1 MKFALKAV
9 TFGVLTAGSTMVMA
23 EDAPSFYGIT
33 ATGSVAATTDYRF
46 RGITQSSNNPAIQ
59 GGFTFSHKSGAYVAL
74 WGSSVDFNTPG
85 VSTETDISLG
95 YTNTLKLSDTLAPT
109 YDVGVIRYGYIGSDS
124 KFTNPYNGDTGFDFT
139 EFYGKLTF
147 ADSLFKGDA
156 LSVGVNYSNDYWGH
170 SDEFWYFNV
179 GYSAP
184 IADTGFTGLASVG
197 YNKLQNTRQFLQNLP
212 ANDVLLTGSRGT
224 GKSSIVR
231 ALLTEYKDQGLR
243 LIEIERDDLS
253 DLPEI
258 QKLIQKRPEK
268 FIVYCDDLAFNAED
282 ENYRSLKSVLDGSLQ
297 SGSSNFIIYAT
308 SNRRHL
314 LPEFM
319 HENTPV
325 TRVDV
330 PQYTELHPQEA
341 IEEKIS
347 LSDRFG
353 MWLSFY
359 PMDQNLY
366 LTIVEHYLAKTDMPM
381 NDEAH
386 AEALRWCQARGQRSG
401 RAAYQ
406 FSKHWIGSQQLKAL

>member
-1 MKFALKAV
+1 MTNLTLPENIFQTLSTVLQQVQQFLPELKQQ
-9 TFGVLTAGSTMVMA
+9 
-23 EDAPSFYGIT
+23 
-33 ATGSVAATTDYRF
+33 TDF
-46 RGITQSSNNPAIQ
+46 
-59 GGFTFSHKSGAYVAL
+59 
-74 WGSSVDFNTPG
+74 
-85 VSTETDISLG
+85 
-95 YTNTLKLSDTLAPT
+95 
-109 YDVGVIRYGYIGSDS
+109 
-124 KFTNPYNGDTGFDFT
+124 
-139 EFYGKLTF
+139 
-147 ADSLFKGDA
+147 
-156 LSVGVNYSNDYWGH
+156 
-170 SDEFWYFNV
+170 
-179 GYSAP
+179 SAP
-184 IADTGFTGLASVG
+184 AYKWQDKQLKPIFEPKQIYLDDLKGIERQ
-197 YNKLQNTRQFLQNLP
+197 KEKIIQNTRQFLQNLP

-330 PQYTELHPQEA
+330 PQYTELPPQ
-341 IEEKIS
+341 
-347 LSDRFG
+347 
-353 MWLSFY
+353 
-359 PMDQNLY
+359 
-366 LTIVEHYLAKTDMPM
+366 
-381 NDEAH
+381 
-386 AEALRWCQARGQRSG
+386 
-401 RAAYQ
+401 
-406 FSKHWIGSQQLKAL
+406 

>member
-1 MKFALKAV
+1 MATIDLPDNILQVLSTVLQQLQQNLPELKHETNFEASAYKWQNQQLKAIQQPKKIY
-9 TFGVLTAGSTMVMA
+9 L
-23 EDAPSFYGIT
+23 DDLKGIEK
-33 ATGSVAATTDYRF
+33 
-46 RGITQSSNNPAIQ
+46 Q
-59 GGFTFSHKSGAYVAL
+59 K
-74 WGSSVDFNTPG
+74 
-85 VSTETDISLG
+85 E
-95 YTNTLKLSDTLAPT
+95 K
-109 YDVGVIRYGYIGSDS
+109 VI
-124 KFTNPYNGDTGFDFT
+124 
-139 EFYGKLTF
+139 
-147 ADSLFKGDA
+147 
-156 LSVGVNYSNDYWGH
+156 
-170 SDEFWYFNV
+170 
-179 GYSAP
+179 
-184 IADTGFTGLASVG
+184 
-197 YNKLQNTRQFLQNLP
+197 QNTRQFLKGLP

-231 ALLTEYKDQGLR
+231 ALLTEFESEGLR
-243 LIEIERDDLS
+243 LIEIERDDLA
-253 DLPEI
+253 DLPLI
-258 QKLIQKRPEK
+258 QKLIENRPEK

-325 TRVDV
+325 TRMDV

-366 LTIVEHYLAKTDMPM
+366 LEIVEHYLAKAKMSL
-381 NDEAH
+381 DELTR

-406 FSKHWIGSQQLKAL
+406 FSKHWIGSQQLKSL

>member
-1 MKFALKAV
+1 MTMATIELPDTILQSLSQVLAQLHQTLPSLKQEPD
-9 TFGVLTAGSTMVMA
+9 FS
-23 EDAPSFYGIT
+23 APAFKWQNKQLIPIFHPKKIDLDDLKGIERQK
-33 ATGSVAATTDYRF
+33 AKV
-46 RGITQSSNNPAIQ
+46 IQ
-59 GGFTFSHKSGAYVAL
+59 
-74 WGSSVDFNTPG
+74 
-85 VSTETDISLG
+85 
-95 YTNTLKLSDTLAPT
+95 NTL
-109 YDVGVIRYGYIGSDS
+109 
-124 KFTNPYNGDTGFDFT
+124 
-139 EFYGKLTF
+139 
-147 ADSLFKGDA
+147 
-156 LSVGVNYSNDYWGH
+156 
-170 SDEFWYFNV
+170 
-179 GYSAP
+179 
-184 IADTGFTGLASVG
+184 
-197 YNKLQNTRQFLQNLP
+197 QFLNGLP

-231 ALLTEYKDQGLR
+231 ALLSQYQDQGLR

-253 DLPEI
+253 ELPEI
-258 QKLIQKRPEK
+258 QKIIQNRPEK

-353 MWLSFY
+353 LWLSFY
-359 PMDQNLY
+359 PMDQVLY
-366 LTIVEHYLAKTDMPM
+366 LEIVEHYLAKSKMPM
-381 NDEAH
+381 TEEVR

-406 FSKHWIGSQQLKAL
+406 FSKHWVGSQQLQQL

>member
-1 MKFALKAV
+1 MATIDLPDNILQALATVLQQLQQNLPELKQETNFSASAYKWQDKQLKAIQQPKKIY
-9 TFGVLTAGSTMVMA
+9 L
-23 EDAPSFYGIT
+23 DDLKGIEKQKEK
-33 ATGSVAATTDYRF
+33 V
-46 RGITQSSNNPAIQ
+46 IQ
-59 GGFTFSHKSGAYVAL
+59 
-74 WGSSVDFNTPG
+74 
-85 VSTETDISLG
+85 
-95 YTNTLKLSDTLAPT
+95 NTL
-109 YDVGVIRYGYIGSDS
+109 
-124 KFTNPYNGDTGFDFT
+124 
-139 EFYGKLTF
+139 
-147 ADSLFKGDA
+147 
-156 LSVGVNYSNDYWGH
+156 
-170 SDEFWYFNV
+170 
-179 GYSAP
+179 
-184 IADTGFTGLASVG
+184 
-197 YNKLQNTRQFLQNLP
+197 QFLKDLP

-231 ALLTEYKDQGLR
+231 ALLTEYESQGLR

-258 QKLIQKRPEK
+258 QKIIAGRTEK

-297 SGSSNFIIYAT
+297 SGASNFIIYAT

-366 LTIVEHYLAKTDMPM
+366 LEIVEHYLKKADMLM
-381 NDEAH
+381 TEFTR

-406 FSKHWIGSQQLKAL
+406 FSKHWIGSQQLKQL

>member
-1 MKFALKAV
+1 MATLELPDQLIHRLSHVLEQLQQALPELKH
-9 TFGVLTAGSTMVMA
+9 
-23 EDAPSFYGIT
+23 P
-33 ATGSVAATTDYRF
+33 TDF
-46 RGITQSSNNPAIQ
+46 
-59 GGFTFSHKSGAYVAL
+59 
-74 WGSSVDFNTPG
+74 
-85 VSTETDISLG
+85 
-95 YTNTLKLSDTLAPT
+95 
-109 YDVGVIRYGYIGSDS
+109 
-124 KFTNPYNGDTGFDFT
+124 
-139 EFYGKLTF
+139 
-147 ADSLFKGDA
+147 
-156 LSVGVNYSNDYWGH
+156 
-170 SDEFWYFNV
+170 
-179 GYSAP
+179 SAP
-184 IADTGFTGLASVG
+184 AFKWQNKQLIAIYKPKIIDLNDIKGIERQKE
-197 YNKLQNTRQFLQNLP
+197 KLIQNTEQFLKGYP

-231 ALLTEYKDQGLR
+231 SLLSKYVDQGLR

-258 QKLIQKRPEK
+258 QKCIQDRPEK

-325 TRVDV
+325 LKADV
-330 PQYTELHPQEA
+330 PQHKELHPQEA

-353 MWLSFY
+353 LWLSFY

-366 LTIVEHYLAKTDMPM
+366 LEIVEHYLAKEKIIM
-381 NDEAH
+381 NELVR
-386 AEALRWCQARGQRSG
+386 AEALRWCQSRGQRSG
-401 RAAYQ
+401 RSAYQ
-406 FSKHWIGSQQLKAL
+406 FSKHWIGSEQLKSH

>member
-1 MKFALKAV
+1 MTNIDLPDNILKSLS
-9 TFGVLTAGSTMVMA
+9 TVLLQLQQTLPEIRQIPDFSSSAYKWQDKQLKPIHQPKKMFL
-23 EDAPSFYGIT
+23 DDLKGIERQKEK
-33 ATGSVAATTDYRF
+33 V
-46 RGITQSSNNPAIQ
+46 IQ
-59 GGFTFSHKSGAYVAL
+59 
-74 WGSSVDFNTPG
+74 
-85 VSTETDISLG
+85 
-95 YTNTLKLSDTLAPT
+95 NTL
-109 YDVGVIRYGYIGSDS
+109 
-124 KFTNPYNGDTGFDFT
+124 
-139 EFYGKLTF
+139 
-147 ADSLFKGDA
+147 
-156 LSVGVNYSNDYWGH
+156 
-170 SDEFWYFNV
+170 
-179 GYSAP
+179 
-184 IADTGFTGLASVG
+184 
-197 YNKLQNTRQFLQNLP
+197 QFLNGFP

-231 ALLTEYKDQGLR
+231 ALLTAYEAQGLR

-253 DLPEI
+253 DLPKI
-258 QKLIQKRPEK
+258 QKIIANRPEK

-353 MWLSFY
+353 LWLSFY
-359 PMDQNLY
+359 PMDQKLY
-366 LTIVEHYLAKTDMPM
+366 LEIVEHYLAKAEIPFT
-381 NDEAH
+381 EETR
-386 AEALRWCQARGQRSG
+386 AEALRWCQLRGQRSG

-406 FSKHWIGSQQLKAL
+406 FSKHWIGSTQLASN

>member
-1 MKFALKAV
+1 MATIDLPDNFINLLSDVLQRVQQTLPEVQHQPDFSASAYKWQNKQLKPIVQAKKMY
-9 TFGVLTAGSTMVMA
+9 L
-23 EDAPSFYGIT
+23 EDLKGI
-33 ATGSVAATTDYRF
+33 ARQKEKV
-46 RGITQSSNNPAIQ
+46 IQ
-59 GGFTFSHKSGAYVAL
+59 
-74 WGSSVDFNTPG
+74 
-85 VSTETDISLG
+85 
-95 YTNTLKLSDTLAPT
+95 NTL
-109 YDVGVIRYGYIGSDS
+109 
-124 KFTNPYNGDTGFDFT
+124 
-139 EFYGKLTF
+139 
-147 ADSLFKGDA
+147 
-156 LSVGVNYSNDYWGH
+156 
-170 SDEFWYFNV
+170 
-179 GYSAP
+179 
-184 IADTGFTGLASVG
+184 
-197 YNKLQNTRQFLQNLP
+197 QFLKGLP

-231 ALLTEYKDQGLR
+231 ALLNEYHTQGLR
-243 LIEIERDDLS
+243 MIEIERDDLS

-258 QKLIQKRPEK
+258 QKLIADRPEK

-297 SGSSNFIIYAT
+297 SGSNNFIIYAT

-353 MWLSFY
+353 LWLSFY

-366 LTIVEHYLAKTDMPM
+366 LEIVEHYLKKSDMTMTPFIR
-381 NDEAH
+381 

-401 RAAYQ
+401 RSAYQ
-406 FSKHWIGSQQLKAL
+406 FSKHWIGSEQLKML

>member
-1 MKFALKAV
+1 MATIDLPDNILQVLATVLQQLQQNLPELKQETNFEASAYKWQDHQLKAIQQPKKIY
-9 TFGVLTAGSTMVMA
+9 L
-23 EDAPSFYGIT
+23 DDLKGIEK
-33 ATGSVAATTDYRF
+33 
-46 RGITQSSNNPAIQ
+46 Q
-59 GGFTFSHKSGAYVAL
+59 K
-74 WGSSVDFNTPG
+74 
-85 VSTETDISLG
+85 E
-95 YTNTLKLSDTLAPT
+95 K
-109 YDVGVIRYGYIGSDS
+109 VI
-124 KFTNPYNGDTGFDFT
+124 
-139 EFYGKLTF
+139 
-147 ADSLFKGDA
+147 
-156 LSVGVNYSNDYWGH
+156 
-170 SDEFWYFNV
+170 
-179 GYSAP
+179 
-184 IADTGFTGLASVG
+184 
-197 YNKLQNTRQFLQNLP
+197 QNTRQFLKGLP

-231 ALLTEYKDQGLR
+231 ALLTEYESEGLR
-243 LIEIERDDLS
+243 LIEIERDDLA
-253 DLPEI
+253 DLPII
-258 QKLIQKRPEK
+258 QQLIEGRPEK

-366 LTIVEHYLAKTDMPM
+366 LEIVQHYLTKAGISMTD
-381 NDEAH
+381 EVR

-406 FSKHWIGSQQLKAL
+406 FSKHWIGSQLLQSQ

>member
-1 MKFALKAV
+1 MANLDLPDNILLSLSHVLQQLQQSLPALKQ
-9 TFGVLTAGSTMVMA
+9 
-23 EDAPSFYGIT
+23 E
-33 ATGSVAATTDYRF
+33 TDFSAIAFKWQDRQL
-46 RGITQSSNNPAIQ
+46 IAIQ
-59 GGFTFSHKSGAYVAL
+59 QPRKIDLDDLKGIEKQK
-74 WGSSVDFNTPG
+74 
-85 VSTETDISLG
+85 EKIIQ
-95 YTNTLKLSDTLAPT
+95 NTL
-109 YDVGVIRYGYIGSDS
+109 
-124 KFTNPYNGDTGFDFT
+124 
-139 EFYGKLTF
+139 
-147 ADSLFKGDA
+147 
-156 LSVGVNYSNDYWGH
+156 
-170 SDEFWYFNV
+170 
-179 GYSAP
+179 
-184 IADTGFTGLASVG
+184 
-197 YNKLQNTRQFLQNLP
+197 QFLNGLP

-231 ALLTEYKDQGLR
+231 ALLTEYANQGLR

-253 DLPEI
+253 ELPEI
-258 QKLIQKRPEK
+258 QKIIQHRPEK

-366 LTIVEHYLAKTDMPM
+366 LEIVEHYLQKAEMELTA
-381 NDEAH
+381 EART
-386 AEALRWCQARGQRSG
+386 EALRWCQARGQRSG

-406 FSKHWIGSQQLKAL
+406 FSKHWIGSQYLKNL

>member
-1 MKFALKAV
+1 MATIDLPEHLLKTLSVVLDQLHQVLPETKQETDFAAPAFRWQNKQLKA
-9 TFGVLTAGSTMVMA
+9 LYHPKAMHL
-23 EDAPSFYGIT
+23 DDLKGIERQK
-33 ATGSVAATTDYRF
+33 AK
-46 RGITQSSNNPAIQ
+46 I
-59 GGFTFSHKSGAYVAL
+59 
-74 WGSSVDFNTPG
+74 
-85 VSTETDISLG
+85 
-95 YTNTLKLSDTLAPT
+95 
-109 YDVGVIRYGYIGSDS
+109 
-124 KFTNPYNGDTGFDFT
+124 
-139 EFYGKLTF
+139 
-147 ADSLFKGDA
+147 
-156 LSVGVNYSNDYWGH
+156 
-170 SDEFWYFNV
+170 
-179 GYSAP
+179 
-184 IADTGFTGLASVG
+184 
-197 YNKLQNTRQFLQNLP
+197 LQNTEQFLHGLP
-212 ANDVLLTGSRGT
+212 ANDILLTGSRGT

-231 ALLTEYKDQGLR
+231 SLLTKYQDQGLR

-258 QKLIQKRPEK
+258 QKLIKDRPEK

-359 PMDQNLY
+359 PMDQALY
-366 LTIVEHYLAKTDMPM
+366 LEIVEHYLKKAEMPFTE
-381 NDEAH
+381 EAR

-406 FSKHWIGSQQLKAL
+406 FSKHWIGAEKLKAL

>member
-1 MKFALKAV
+1 MATIELPDAILQSLSQVLSQLQQSLPALKQDPD
-9 TFGVLTAGSTMVMA
+9 FS
-23 EDAPSFYGIT
+23 APAFKWQNQQLIPIYHPKKIELDDLKGIERQK
-33 ATGSVAATTDYRF
+33 VKV
-46 RGITQSSNNPAIQ
+46 IQ
-59 GGFTFSHKSGAYVAL
+59 
-74 WGSSVDFNTPG
+74 
-85 VSTETDISLG
+85 
-95 YTNTLKLSDTLAPT
+95 NTL
-109 YDVGVIRYGYIGSDS
+109 
-124 KFTNPYNGDTGFDFT
+124 
-139 EFYGKLTF
+139 
-147 ADSLFKGDA
+147 
-156 LSVGVNYSNDYWGH
+156 
-170 SDEFWYFNV
+170 
-179 GYSAP
+179 
-184 IADTGFTGLASVG
+184 
-197 YNKLQNTRQFLQNLP
+197 QFLNGLP

-231 ALLTEYKDQGLR
+231 ALLSQYQDQGLR

-253 DLPEI
+253 DLPQI
-258 QKLIQKRPEK
+258 QAIIQNRPEK

-325 TRVDV
+325 MRVDV

-353 MWLSFY
+353 LWLSFY
-359 PMDQNLY
+359 PMDQALY
-366 LTIVEHYLAKTDMPM
+366 LEIVAHYLAKSNMPM
-381 NDEAH
+381 TDETR

-406 FSKHWIGSQQLKAL
+406 FSKHWVGSQQLNQL

>member
-1 MKFALKAV
+1 MATIDLPEHILQALSNVLQQLQQNLPELKQQTDFSASAFKWQDQQLKAIQQPKKMY
-9 TFGVLTAGSTMVMA
+9 LN
-23 EDAPSFYGIT
+23 DLKGIERQKEK
-33 ATGSVAATTDYRF
+33 V
-46 RGITQSSNNPAIQ
+46 IQ
-59 GGFTFSHKSGAYVAL
+59 
-74 WGSSVDFNTPG
+74 
-85 VSTETDISLG
+85 
-95 YTNTLKLSDTLAPT
+95 NTL
-109 YDVGVIRYGYIGSDS
+109 
-124 KFTNPYNGDTGFDFT
+124 
-139 EFYGKLTF
+139 
-147 ADSLFKGDA
+147 
-156 LSVGVNYSNDYWGH
+156 
-170 SDEFWYFNV
+170 
-179 GYSAP
+179 
-184 IADTGFTGLASVG
+184 
-197 YNKLQNTRQFLQNLP
+197 QFLKGLP

-231 ALLTEYKDQGLR
+231 ALLTQYEAEGLR

-253 DLPEI
+253 DLPLI
-258 QKLIQKRPEK
+258 QKLIEDRPEK

-330 PQYTELHPQEA
+330 PQYNELHPQEA

-366 LTIVEHYLAKTDMPM
+366 LEIVEHYLAKA
-381 NDEAH
+381 NIALDEH
-386 AEALRWCQARGQRSG
+386 TRAEALRWCQARGQRSG

-406 FSKHWIGSQQLKAL
+406 FSKHWIGSQQLKSL

>member
-1 MKFALKAV
+1 MPTLDLPEHLIQSLSVVLQQLQQALPELKQETDFSAPAFRWQDKQLKAIYQPKACH
-9 TFGVLTAGSTMVMA
+9 L
-23 EDAPSFYGIT
+23 DDLKGIEKQKEK
-33 ATGSVAATTDYRF
+33 V
-46 RGITQSSNNPAIQ
+46 IQ
-59 GGFTFSHKSGAYVAL
+59 
-74 WGSSVDFNTPG
+74 
-85 VSTETDISLG
+85 
-95 YTNTLKLSDTLAPT
+95 NTL
-109 YDVGVIRYGYIGSDS
+109 
-124 KFTNPYNGDTGFDFT
+124 
-139 EFYGKLTF
+139 
-147 ADSLFKGDA
+147 
-156 LSVGVNYSNDYWGH
+156 
-170 SDEFWYFNV
+170 
-179 GYSAP
+179 
-184 IADTGFTGLASVG
+184 
-197 YNKLQNTRQFLQNLP
+197 QFLKGLP

-231 ALLTEYKDQGLR
+231 ALLSQYKHEGLR

-253 DLPEI
+253 DLPDI
-258 QKLIQKRPEK
+258 QKLIINRPEK

-330 PQYTELHPQEA
+330 PQYKELHPQEA
-341 IEEKIS
+341 VEEKIS

-353 MWLSFY
+353 LWLSFY

-366 LTIVEHYLAKTDMPM
+366 LEIVESYLAKSDIALTTDVR
-381 NDEAH
+381 
-386 AEALRWCQARGQRSG
+386 AEALRWCQSRGQRSG

-406 FSKHWIGSQQLKAL
+406 FSKHWVGSRRLLGL

>member
-1 MKFALKAV
+1 MTMATIELPDTILQSLSQVLAQLHQTLPSLKQEPD
-9 TFGVLTAGSTMVMA
+9 FS
-23 EDAPSFYGIT
+23 APAFKWQNKQLIPIFHPKKIDLDDLKGIERQK
-33 ATGSVAATTDYRF
+33 AKV
-46 RGITQSSNNPAIQ
+46 IQ
-59 GGFTFSHKSGAYVAL
+59 
-74 WGSSVDFNTPG
+74 
-85 VSTETDISLG
+85 
-95 YTNTLKLSDTLAPT
+95 NTL
-109 YDVGVIRYGYIGSDS
+109 
-124 KFTNPYNGDTGFDFT
+124 
-139 EFYGKLTF
+139 
-147 ADSLFKGDA
+147 
-156 LSVGVNYSNDYWGH
+156 
-170 SDEFWYFNV
+170 
-179 GYSAP
+179 
-184 IADTGFTGLASVG
+184 
-197 YNKLQNTRQFLQNLP
+197 QFLNGLP

-231 ALLTEYKDQGLR
+231 ALLSQYQNQGLR

-253 DLPEI
+253 ELPEI
-258 QKLIQKRPEK
+258 QKIIQNRPEK

-353 MWLSFY
+353 LWLSFY
-359 PMDQNLY
+359 PMDQALY
-366 LTIVEHYLAKTDMPM
+366 LEIVEHYLAKSKIPM
-381 NDEAH
+381 TEEVR

-406 FSKHWIGSQQLKAL
+406 FSKHWVGSQQLNEL

>member
-1 MKFALKAV
+1 MANLDLPDNILISLSHVLQQLQQSLPALKQEPDFSAIA
-9 TFGVLTAGSTMVMA
+9 FKWQNQQL
-23 EDAPSFYGIT
+23 I
-33 ATGSVAATTDYRF
+33 
-46 RGITQSSNNPAIQ
+46 AIQ
-59 GGFTFSHKSGAYVAL
+59 QPRKMELDDLKGIEKQKEKV
-74 WGSSVDFNTPG
+74 
-85 VSTETDISLG
+85 IQ
-95 YTNTLKLSDTLAPT
+95 NTL
-109 YDVGVIRYGYIGSDS
+109 
-124 KFTNPYNGDTGFDFT
+124 
-139 EFYGKLTF
+139 
-147 ADSLFKGDA
+147 
-156 LSVGVNYSNDYWGH
+156 
-170 SDEFWYFNV
+170 
-179 GYSAP
+179 
-184 IADTGFTGLASVG
+184 
-197 YNKLQNTRQFLQNLP
+197 QFLNGLP

-231 ALLTEYKDQGLR
+231 ALLTKYADQGLR

-253 DLPEI
+253 ELPEI
-258 QKLIQKRPEK
+258 QKIIQHRPEK

-353 MWLSFY
+353 TWLSFY

-366 LTIVEHYLAKTDMPM
+366 LEIVEHYLQKAAMPM
-381 NDEAH
+381 TAEVR

-406 FSKHWIGSQQLKAL
+406 FSKHWIGSQQLKSM

>member
-1 MKFALKAV
+1 MATFDLPDNIIQKLSTVLDQLHQVLPEKKQDTDFEAVAFRWHDKQLKAIYNPKAMH
-9 TFGVLTAGSTMVMA
+9 L
-23 EDAPSFYGIT
+23 DDLKGIERQK
-33 ATGSVAATTDYRF
+33 AK
-46 RGITQSSNNPAIQ
+46 I
-59 GGFTFSHKSGAYVAL
+59 
-74 WGSSVDFNTPG
+74 
-85 VSTETDISLG
+85 
-95 YTNTLKLSDTLAPT
+95 
-109 YDVGVIRYGYIGSDS
+109 
-124 KFTNPYNGDTGFDFT
+124 
-139 EFYGKLTF
+139 
-147 ADSLFKGDA
+147 
-156 LSVGVNYSNDYWGH
+156 
-170 SDEFWYFNV
+170 
-179 GYSAP
+179 
-184 IADTGFTGLASVG
+184 
-197 YNKLQNTRQFLQNLP
+197 LQNTEQFLRGLP
-212 ANDVLLTGSRGT
+212 ANDILLTGSRGT

-231 ALLTEYKDQGLR
+231 SLLTQYAEQGLR

-258 QKLIQKRPEK
+258 QKIIKDRPEK

-297 SGSSNFIIYAT
+297 SGSSNFVIYAT

-325 TRVDV
+325 TKVDV
-330 PQYTELHPQEA
+330 PQYKELHPQEA

-366 LTIVEHYLAKTDMPM
+366 LEIVEHYLAKADMPFA
-381 NDEAH
+381 DDVR

-406 FSKHWIGSQQLKAL
+406 FSKHWIGSERLKAL

>member
-1 MKFALKAV
+1 MYLEDLK
-9 TFGVLTAGSTMVMA
+9 
-23 EDAPSFYGIT
+23 GIERQKEK
-33 ATGSVAATTDYRF
+33 V
-46 RGITQSSNNPAIQ
+46 IQ
-59 GGFTFSHKSGAYVAL
+59 
-74 WGSSVDFNTPG
+74 
-85 VSTETDISLG
+85 
-95 YTNTLKLSDTLAPT
+95 NTL
-109 YDVGVIRYGYIGSDS
+109 
-124 KFTNPYNGDTGFDFT
+124 
-139 EFYGKLTF
+139 
-147 ADSLFKGDA
+147 
-156 LSVGVNYSNDYWGH
+156 
-170 SDEFWYFNV
+170 
-179 GYSAP
+179 
-184 IADTGFTGLASVG
+184 
-197 YNKLQNTRQFLQNLP
+197 QFLKGLP

-231 ALLTEYKDQGLR
+231 ALLTHYADQGLR

-258 QKLIQKRPEK
+258 QKLIEHRPEK

-325 TRVDV
+325 TKVDV

-366 LTIVEHYLAKTDMPM
+366 LEIVEHYLAKAEMPWT
-381 NDEAH
+381 DEAR
-386 AEALRWCQARGQRSG
+386 AEALRWCQSRGQRSG

-406 FSKHWIGSQQLKAL
+406 FSKHWIGSENLKALEK

>member
-1 MKFALKAV
+1 MATIDLPDNILQSLSTVLLKLQHSLPELKQAPDFSSIAFKWQDKQLKAIQQPK
-9 TFGVLTAGSTMVMA
+9 VMYL
-23 EDAPSFYGIT
+23 EDLKGIERQKEK
-33 ATGSVAATTDYRF
+33 V
-46 RGITQSSNNPAIQ
+46 IQ
-59 GGFTFSHKSGAYVAL
+59 
-74 WGSSVDFNTPG
+74 
-85 VSTETDISLG
+85 
-95 YTNTLKLSDTLAPT
+95 NTLQF
-109 YDVGVIRYGYIGSDS
+109 I
-124 KFTNPYNGDTGFDFT
+124 
-139 EFYGKLTF
+139 
-147 ADSLFKGDA
+147 KG
-156 LSVGVNYSNDYWGH
+156 
-170 SDEFWYFNV
+170 
-179 GYSAP
+179 
-184 IADTGFTGLASVG
+184 
-197 YNKLQNTRQFLQNLP
+197 LP

-231 ALLTEYKDQGLR
+231 ALLTHYADQGLR

-258 QKLIQKRPEK
+258 QKLIEKRPEK

-325 TRVDV
+325 TKVDV

-353 MWLSFY
+353 LWLSFY

-366 LTIVEHYLAKTDMPM
+366 LEIVEHYLAKADLAMTS
-381 NDEAH
+381 EVR
-386 AEALRWCQARGQRSG
+386 AEALRWCQSRGQRSG

-406 FSKHWIGSQQLKAL
+406 FSKHWIGSENLKALEK

>member
-1 MKFALKAV
+1 MATIDLPEHILQALSNVLQQLQQNLPELKQETDFSASAFKWQDQQLKAIQQPKKMY
-9 TFGVLTAGSTMVMA
+9 LN
-23 EDAPSFYGIT
+23 DLKGIE
-33 ATGSVAATTDYRF
+33 RQKEK
-46 RGITQSSNNPAIQ
+46 IIQ
-59 GGFTFSHKSGAYVAL
+59 
-74 WGSSVDFNTPG
+74 
-85 VSTETDISLG
+85 
-95 YTNTLKLSDTLAPT
+95 NTL
-109 YDVGVIRYGYIGSDS
+109 
-124 KFTNPYNGDTGFDFT
+124 
-139 EFYGKLTF
+139 
-147 ADSLFKGDA
+147 
-156 LSVGVNYSNDYWGH
+156 
-170 SDEFWYFNV
+170 
-179 GYSAP
+179 
-184 IADTGFTGLASVG
+184 
-197 YNKLQNTRQFLQNLP
+197 QFLKGLP

-231 ALLTEYKDQGLR
+231 ALLTQYEAEGLR

-253 DLPEI
+253 DLPLI
-258 QKLIQKRPEK
+258 QKLIENRPEK

-297 SGSSNFIIYAT
+297 SGSNNFVIYAT

-325 TRVDV
+325 TKVDV

-353 MWLSFY
+353 LWLSFY

-366 LTIVEHYLAKTDMPM
+366 LEIVEHYLTKASMPWT
-381 NDEAH
+381 NEAH

-406 FSKHWIGSQQLKAL
+406 FSKHWIGSEQLKKA

>member
-1 MKFALKAV
+1 MAILDLPESILQSLSS
-9 TFGVLTAGSTMVMA
+9 VLTQLQQVLP
-23 EDAPSFYGIT
+23 APKQP
-33 ATGSVAATTDYRF
+33 TDFSAIAF
-46 RGITQSSNNPAIQ
+46 RWENQQLVAIQ
-59 GGFTFSHKSGAYVAL
+59 QPKKLYLEDLKGIERQKAK
-74 WGSSVDFNTPG
+74 
-85 VSTETDISLG
+85 IIQ
-95 YTNTLKLSDTLAPT
+95 NTL
-109 YDVGVIRYGYIGSDS
+109 
-124 KFTNPYNGDTGFDFT
+124 
-139 EFYGKLTF
+139 
-147 ADSLFKGDA
+147 
-156 LSVGVNYSNDYWGH
+156 
-170 SDEFWYFNV
+170 
-179 GYSAP
+179 
-184 IADTGFTGLASVG
+184 
-197 YNKLQNTRQFLQNLP
+197 QFLNGLP

-231 ALLTEYKDQGLR
+231 ALLTEYSAQGLR

-253 DLPEI
+253 DLPKI
-258 QKLIQKRPEK
+258 QKLIEHRPEK

-319 HENTPV
+319 HENIPV
-325 TRVDV
+325 TKVDV
-330 PQYTELHPQEA
+330 PQYKELHPQEA

-353 MWLSFY
+353 LWLSFY

-366 LTIVEHYLAKTDMPM
+366 LEIVEHYLNKENMPF
-381 NDEAH
+381 NDDVR

-406 FSKHWIGSQQLKAL
+406 FSKHWIGSERLKAL

>member
-1 MKFALKAV
+1 MAAFDLPDNIIQKLSTVLDQLQQVLPEAKQETDFSAPAFRWHDKQLKAIYQPKAMH
-9 TFGVLTAGSTMVMA
+9 L
-23 EDAPSFYGIT
+23 EDLKGIERQK
-33 ATGSVAATTDYRF
+33 AK
-46 RGITQSSNNPAIQ
+46 I
-59 GGFTFSHKSGAYVAL
+59 
-74 WGSSVDFNTPG
+74 
-85 VSTETDISLG
+85 
-95 YTNTLKLSDTLAPT
+95 
-109 YDVGVIRYGYIGSDS
+109 
-124 KFTNPYNGDTGFDFT
+124 
-139 EFYGKLTF
+139 
-147 ADSLFKGDA
+147 
-156 LSVGVNYSNDYWGH
+156 
-170 SDEFWYFNV
+170 
-179 GYSAP
+179 
-184 IADTGFTGLASVG
+184 
-197 YNKLQNTRQFLQNLP
+197 LQNTEQFLHGLP
-212 ANDVLLTGSRGT
+212 DNDFLLTGSRCT

-231 ALLTEYKDQGLR
+231 SLLTQYADQGLR

-258 QKLIQKRPEK
+258 QKIIKHRSEK

-319 HENTPV
+319 HENIPV
-325 TRVDV
+325 TKVDV
-330 PQYTELHPQEA
+330 PQYKELHPQEA

-353 MWLSFY
+353 LWLSFY

-366 LTIVEHYLAKTDMPM
+366 LEIVEHYLNKENMPF
-381 NDEAH
+381 NDDVR

-406 FSKHWIGSQQLKAL
+406 FSKHWIGSERLKAL

>member
-1 MKFALKAV
+1 MANLDLPDNILLSLSHVLQQLQQSLPALKQ
-9 TFGVLTAGSTMVMA
+9 
-23 EDAPSFYGIT
+23 E
-33 ATGSVAATTDYRF
+33 TDF
-46 RGITQSSNNPAIQ
+46 SAIAFKWQDQQLIAIQ
-59 GGFTFSHKSGAYVAL
+59 QPRKIDLDDLKGIEKQK
-74 WGSSVDFNTPG
+74 
-85 VSTETDISLG
+85 EKIIQ
-95 YTNTLKLSDTLAPT
+95 NTL
-109 YDVGVIRYGYIGSDS
+109 
-124 KFTNPYNGDTGFDFT
+124 
-139 EFYGKLTF
+139 
-147 ADSLFKGDA
+147 
-156 LSVGVNYSNDYWGH
+156 
-170 SDEFWYFNV
+170 
-179 GYSAP
+179 
-184 IADTGFTGLASVG
+184 
-197 YNKLQNTRQFLQNLP
+197 QFLNGLP

-231 ALLTEYKDQGLR
+231 ALLTEYANQGLR

-253 DLPEI
+253 ELPEI
-258 QKLIQKRPEK
+258 QKIIQHRPEK

-366 LTIVEHYLAKTDMPM
+366 LEIVEHYLQKAEMELTA
-381 NDEAH
+381 EART
-386 AEALRWCQARGQRSG
+386 EALRWCQARGQRSG

-406 FSKHWIGSQQLKAL
+406 FSKHWIGSQYLKNL

>member
-1 MKFALKAV
+1 MATLDLPDNILK
-9 TFGVLTAGSTMVMA
+9 TLSQVLLQLQQSLPEIKQAPDFRSSAYKWQNQQLKPIEQPKKMYL
-23 EDAPSFYGIT
+23 EDLKGIE
-33 ATGSVAATTDYRF
+33 R
-46 RGITQSSNNPAIQ
+46 Q
-59 GGFTFSHKSGAYVAL
+59 K
-74 WGSSVDFNTPG
+74 
-85 VSTETDISLG
+85 E
-95 YTNTLKLSDTLAPT
+95 K
-109 YDVGVIRYGYIGSDS
+109 VI
-124 KFTNPYNGDTGFDFT
+124 
-139 EFYGKLTF
+139 
-147 ADSLFKGDA
+147 
-156 LSVGVNYSNDYWGH
+156 
-170 SDEFWYFNV
+170 
-179 GYSAP
+179 
-184 IADTGFTGLASVG
+184 
-197 YNKLQNTRQFLQNLP
+197 QNTQQFLKGFP

-231 ALLTEYKDQGLR
+231 ALLTEYESQGLR

-253 DLPEI
+253 DLP
-258 QKLIQKRPEK
+258 LIQQLIAGRPEK

-325 TRVDV
+325 TKVDV

-359 PMDQNLY
+359 PMDQKLY
-366 LTIVEHYLAKTDMPM
+366 LEIVEHYLAKANMPFS
-381 NDEAH
+381 DEAR
-386 AEALRWCQARGQRSG
+386 AEALRWCQGRGQRSG

-406 FSKHWIGSQQLKAL
+406 FSKHWIGSQQLQAL

>member
-1 MKFALKAV
+1 MATLDLPNNILETLSTVLQQLQQSLPEVKQAPDFSAIAFKWQNGELKAIHQLKRV
-9 TFGVLTAGSTMVMA
+9 ELN
-23 EDAPSFYGIT
+23 DLKGIERQKEK
-33 ATGSVAATTDYRF
+33 V
-46 RGITQSSNNPAIQ
+46 
-59 GGFTFSHKSGAYVAL
+59 
-74 WGSSVDFNTPG
+74 
-85 VSTETDISLG
+85 
-95 YTNTLKLSDTLAPT
+95 
-109 YDVGVIRYGYIGSDS
+109 
-124 KFTNPYNGDTGFDFT
+124 
-139 EFYGKLTF
+139 
-147 ADSLFKGDA
+147 
-156 LSVGVNYSNDYWGH
+156 
-170 SDEFWYFNV
+170 
-179 GYSAP
+179 
-184 IADTGFTGLASVG
+184 
-197 YNKLQNTRQFLQNLP
+197 LQNTEQFLNGLP

-231 ALLTEYKDQGLR
+231 ALLTEYADQGLR

-253 DLPEI
+253 ELPEI
-258 QKLIQKRPEK
+258 QKLIAERPEK

-330 PQYTELHPQEA
+330 PQYNELHPQEA

-353 MWLSFY
+353 LWLSFY

-366 LTIVEHYLAKTDMPM
+366 LEIVQHYLSKAQISMD
-381 NDEAH
+381 DIVR

-406 FSKHWIGSQQLKAL
+406 FSKHWIGSQQLKQI

>member
-1 MKFALKAV
+1 MANLDLPDNILLSLSHVLQQLQQSLPALKQ
-9 TFGVLTAGSTMVMA
+9 
-23 EDAPSFYGIT
+23 E
-33 ATGSVAATTDYRF
+33 TDF
-46 RGITQSSNNPAIQ
+46 SAIAFKWQDQQLIAIQ
-59 GGFTFSHKSGAYVAL
+59 QPRKIDLDDLKGIEKQK
-74 WGSSVDFNTPG
+74 
-85 VSTETDISLG
+85 EKIIQ
-95 YTNTLKLSDTLAPT
+95 NTL
-109 YDVGVIRYGYIGSDS
+109 
-124 KFTNPYNGDTGFDFT
+124 
-139 EFYGKLTF
+139 
-147 ADSLFKGDA
+147 
-156 LSVGVNYSNDYWGH
+156 
-170 SDEFWYFNV
+170 
-179 GYSAP
+179 
-184 IADTGFTGLASVG
+184 
-197 YNKLQNTRQFLQNLP
+197 QFLNGLP

-231 ALLTEYKDQGLR
+231 ALLTEYANQGLR

-253 DLPEI
+253 ELPEI
-258 QKLIQKRPEK
+258 QKIIQHRPEK

-297 SGSSNFIIYAT
+297 SGSSNFVIYAT

-366 LTIVEHYLAKTDMPM
+366 LEIVEHYLQKAEMELTA
-381 NDEAH
+381 EAR

-406 FSKHWIGSQQLKAL
+406 FSKHWIGSQYLKNL

>member
-1 MKFALKAV
+1 MATIDLPDHILQALSAVLQQLQQNLPELKQDTDFSASAYKWQDKQLKAIQQPKKIY
-9 TFGVLTAGSTMVMA
+9 L
-23 EDAPSFYGIT
+23 DDLKGIEKQKEK
-33 ATGSVAATTDYRF
+33 V
-46 RGITQSSNNPAIQ
+46 IQ
-59 GGFTFSHKSGAYVAL
+59 
-74 WGSSVDFNTPG
+74 
-85 VSTETDISLG
+85 
-95 YTNTLKLSDTLAPT
+95 NTL
-109 YDVGVIRYGYIGSDS
+109 
-124 KFTNPYNGDTGFDFT
+124 
-139 EFYGKLTF
+139 
-147 ADSLFKGDA
+147 
-156 LSVGVNYSNDYWGH
+156 
-170 SDEFWYFNV
+170 
-179 GYSAP
+179 
-184 IADTGFTGLASVG
+184 
-197 YNKLQNTRQFLQNLP
+197 QFLNGFP

-231 ALLTEYKDQGLR
+231 ALLTQYESEGLR

-258 QKLIQKRPEK
+258 QKLIADRPEK

-353 MWLSFY
+353 LWLSFY

-366 LTIVEHYLAKTDMPM
+366 LEIVESYLAKNNIALTEDIR
-381 NDEAH
+381 
-386 AEALRWCQARGQRSG
+386 AEALRWSQGRGQRSG

-406 FSKHWIGSQQLKAL
+406 FSKHWIGSQRLVAF